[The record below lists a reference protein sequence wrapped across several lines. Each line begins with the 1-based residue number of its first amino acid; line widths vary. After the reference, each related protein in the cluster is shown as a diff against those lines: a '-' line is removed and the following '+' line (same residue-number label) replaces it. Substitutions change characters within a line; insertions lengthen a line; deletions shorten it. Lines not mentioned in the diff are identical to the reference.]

1 MRLRVFL
8 AAALLAGV
16 SGVAYAKTIGAAE
29 AKKAFFNLDMYGVYE
44 PDGAQWREC
53 IDAKGAT
60 QYWFRGAFDAG
71 RLIISDKGELCFSYK
86 SREYKEQSCYT
97 AERKGQGWRFVN
109 TVDPSIVF
117 VATRALP
124 TSACRGDAPSA

>member
-1 MRLRVFL
+1 MRLPTFL
-8 AAALLAGV
+8 VAAVLASV
-16 SGVAYAKTIGAAE
+16 SGVAAAKTIGAAE

-53 IDAKGAT
+53 IDATGAT
-60 QYWFRGAFDAG
+60 QYWFRGALDTG
-71 RLIISDKGELCFSYK
+71 RLTISDKGELCFSYQ
-86 SREYKEQSCYT
+86 SSGYKNQSCYT

-109 TVDPSIVF
+109 TIDPSVVF